1 MSESENKNS
10 SFSPTRPLMVGFLAL
25 VILLGGFGT
34 WAVMA
39 NISGAVIASGQIVV
53 DKNRQVIQHPDGGV
67 VADILVDEGDQVS
80 KGDVLIRLDGT
91 LLRSDL
97 TITEAQ
103 LYELMARRSRLEAER
118 DERLDITFDPELLA
132 AADASVEVA
141 QVIVGQKNLF
151 EARRDSVIK
160 EVEQLRKRKE
170 QLNNQVE
177 GIDAQIEASGRQKEL
192 IESELAS
199 QQTLLDKGLAQAARV
214 LSLQREEARLA
225 GTLGSLIGQKAE
237 AIGGISGLE
246 IEELKLRTQRR
257 EAAITRLR
265 DLQFNERQ
273 LIEER
278 AALLEQL
285 NRLELRAPVSGVVY
299 NLQVFGSSAVIRPA
313 QEVLYLVPQDRPLVI
328 EAQIPTIHIDQV
340 YKDQPVKLRLSAFD
354 ARSTPDLDGSITRVS
369 PDAFIHEQSGASY
382 YRVEIELPEG
392 ELDKLG
398 EGKILIPG
406 MPVDAFI
413 KTEDRSPLAYLIRPL
428 SGYFDKAFR
437 EG

>member
-1 MSESENKNS
+1 MSETKKT
-10 SFSPTRPLMVGFLAL
+10 SFSPTRPLIVGFLAL
-25 VILLGGFGT
+25 AILLGGFGT

-39 NISGAVIASGQIVV
+39 NISGAVIAAGQIVV

-67 VADILVDEGDQVS
+67 VDEIFVDEGDQVT
-80 KGDVLIRLDGT
+80 KGDLLIRLDGT

-97 TITEAQ
+97 TIAEGQ
-103 LYELMARRSRLEAER
+103 LFELMARRNRLEAER
-118 DERLDITFDPELLA
+118 DEILEITFDPDLLA
-132 AADASVEVA
+132 IAENRPEVA
-141 QVIVGQKNLF
+141 QMLVGQNSLF

-160 EVEQLRKRKE
+160 EVEQLRQRRE
-170 QLNNQVE
+170 QLNNQVQ
-177 GIDAQIEASGRQKEL
+177 GIEAQITANDRQKEL
-192 IESELAS
+192 IESELEG
-199 QQTLLDKGLAQAARV
+199 QQTLLEKGLAQAARV

-225 GTLGSLIGQKAE
+225 GTVGDLIARKAE
-237 AIGGISGLE
+237 ALGGVSELE

-265 DLQFNERQ
+265 DLQYNERQ
-273 LIEER
+273 LTEER
-278 AALLEQL
+278 SALLERL

-299 NLQVFGSSAVIRPA
+299 NLQVFGSSSVIRPA
-313 QEVLYLVPQDRPLVI
+313 EEVLYLVPQDRPLVI

-340 YKDQPVKLRLSAFD
+340 YKDQPVQLRLSAFD
-354 ARSTPDLDGSITRVS
+354 ARSTPDLNGSITRVS
-369 PDAFIHEQSGASY
+369 PDAFTHEQSGASY

-413 KTEDRSPLAYLIRPL
+413 QTENRSPLGYLIRPL